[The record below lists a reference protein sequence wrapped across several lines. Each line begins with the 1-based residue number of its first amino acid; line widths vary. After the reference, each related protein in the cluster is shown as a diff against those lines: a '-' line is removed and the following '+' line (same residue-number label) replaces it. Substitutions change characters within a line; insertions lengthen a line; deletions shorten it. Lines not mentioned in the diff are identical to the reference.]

1 MKFEEIISISGMP
14 GLYKSVSSRG
24 DGLIVTS
31 LADEKTGFVSARTHG
46 VTLLDNISVYKKMDE
61 MVPLKNILN
70 SMFENEAKNPLP
82 KTDAKPEA
90 LRSYFEKILP
100 DHDEEKVHTS
110 DIKKMI
116 KWYSVLRDKNVI
128 PIPAETA
135 ETDAEKK
142 AE

>member
-1 MKFEEIISISGMP
+1 MKFEEIISITGMP
-14 GLYKSVSSRG
+14 GLYKTVSSRG

-70 SMFENEAKNPLP
+70 NIFESETKTPLP
-82 KTDAKPEA
+82 NAGAKAEV
-90 LRSYFEKILP
+90 LRNYFEKILP
-100 DHDEEKVHTS
+100 DHDEERVHIS
-110 DIKKMI
+110 DIKKII
-116 KWYSVLRDKNVI
+116 KWYSVLREKNI
-128 PIPAETA
+128 LPIAVEPAEA
-135 ETDAEKK
+135 QAEKK